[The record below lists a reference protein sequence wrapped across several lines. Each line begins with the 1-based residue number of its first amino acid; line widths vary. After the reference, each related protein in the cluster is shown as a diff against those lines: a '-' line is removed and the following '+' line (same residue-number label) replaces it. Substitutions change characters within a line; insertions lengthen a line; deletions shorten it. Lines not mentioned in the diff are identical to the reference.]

1 MREAPA
7 SLPAGPPACGRRGG
21 RDARDPRDAFAYLG
35 RNPYPSPAMPD
46 RPVIEPQTLSQL
58 PFKVLDEVL
67 RQLRAT
73 RNDIIRFGVWNIR
86 NLTDE
91 EFNRTDDRKLFGYFR
106 QDLLE
111 TRFLSKGRR
120 IDLIQLWKWFDDQM
134 SGVEPI
140 LIETEEFFL
149 NIQDKDLEKV
159 RKRIAE
165 IQAFFPTLRGD
176 DLEAFKRVKYK
187 LRRTVMRLTYDLH
200 HLFKRL
206 EKYRK
211 NLLMASGAPRIERER
226 VPLEVAT
233 DIPEPPLID
242 EHEDVVEG
250 G

>member
-1 MREAPA
+1 MFDDI
-7 SLPAGPPACGRRGG
+7 S
-21 RDARDPRDAFAYLG
+21 AFASED

-46 RPVIEPQTLSQL
+46 RVLPDVQTLAQV
-58 PFKVLDEVL
+58 PPKVLEETI
-67 RQLRAT
+67 RQLRGT
-73 RNDIIRFGVWNIR
+73 RNDIIRFAVWNVR

-91 EFNRTDDRKLFGYFR
+91 DFNRTDDRKLLGYFR

-111 TRFLSKGRR
+111 TRLLSKGRR

-134 SGVEPI
+134 SGTEPMLVDGVEQ
-140 LIETEEFFL
+140 FL

-159 RKRIAE
+159 RKRVAE
-165 IQAFFPTLRGD
+165 IHAFFPTLRAD

-211 NLLMASGAPRIERER
+211 TPGFPGAGGPRPER
-226 VPLEVAT
+226 VSLESVAE
-233 DIPEPPLID
+233 IPEPPHID
-242 EHEDVVEG
+242 EHDEE
-250 G
+250 